1 MIHRTM
7 GMTESCLFSHDQ
19 CLRCPI
25 TVIGMG
31 VLHGYHESAFG
42 AAFLVGLFLLFL
54 GKGTELLIFSS
65 CLGAATSSSAHFSIF
80 FCHPSCLELK
90 LVGSASF
97 LPLNFYRIPPYNRT
111 TTSSVP
117 CLYSSIIF

>member
-1 MIHRTM
+1 
-7 GMTESCLFSHDQ
+7 MTESCLFSHDQ

-25 TVIGMG
+25 TVLGMG

-65 CLGAATSSSAHFSIF
+65 CLGQPHLLLHTFQSSSVT
-80 FCHPSCLELK
+80 HP
-90 LVGSASF
+90 A
-97 LPLNFYRIPPYNRT
+97 
-111 TTSSVP
+111 
-117 CLYSSIIF
+117 